1 MIQCQAGTK
10 PWFRTDPVFSQ
21 LSAKNIDWVS
31 PLLIPELIPIFLDI
45 KFDISDSLRNW
56 VFLILN
62 TWVGYMNNPQV

>member
-21 LSAKNIDWVS
+21 LSAKKIDWVS

-45 KFDISDSLRNW
+45 KFDIPD
-56 VFLILN
+56 
-62 TWVGYMNNPQV
+62 

>member
-21 LSAKNIDWVS
+21 LSAKKFDWVS

-45 KFDISDSLRNW
+45 KFDISESLRTG
-56 VFLILN
+56 FF
-62 TWVGYMNNPQV
+62 